1 MIGQRLLLARKASGL
16 SQEKLG
22 KAVGVSA
29 NMIKK
34 YEHDLS
40 MPSSS
45 ILLKLSEALS
55 TRIEFFFRPIN
66 VELTGIEYRK
76 KTKTPSKLLKRIEA
90 DVLDQAERW
99 LELANLWTNFP
110 ISKFKIDMDVPVVK
124 KLDDIENIANDLR
137 EYWKLGTNP
146 IPNLIDLLESKG
158 ILVIVTDVIDEE
170 NSNCFDGLQ
179 ATVNDMPI
187 IVVGDGWTGD
197 RQRFTLAHELG
208 HLVLQGKL
216 SDDIDEE
223 KACHR
228 FASAFLVPAKEL
240 KDILGSQRK
249 NISPRE
255 LGYIKH
261 EFGISMSACL
271 YRLKDLEII
280 TESKHKQYMYLFSK
294 KGWRKQEPGEHYPVE
309 TTYLFPQLVHR
320 AISEGIISE
329 SKGAELLKI
338 STFEL
343 QRKRIFEDISMTDSL
358 TEAG

>member
-1 MIGQRLLLARKASGL
+1 MIGKRLLLARKASGL

-34 YEHDLS
+34 YEHNTS

-45 ILLKLSEALS
+45 IMLKLSEALS

-76 KTKTPSKLLKRIEA
+76 KAKTPVKLLKRIEA

-99 LELANLWTNFP
+99 LELANLWSNFP
-110 ISKFKIDMDVPVVK
+110 ISKFKIEMDIPFVNK
-124 KLDDIENIANDLR
+124 IEDIESIANDLR
-137 EYWKLGTNP
+137 AYWKLGTNP

-158 ILVIVTDVIDEE
+158 ILVLVTDVISEQDG
-170 NSNCFDGLQ
+170 NCFDGLQ
-179 ATVNDMPI
+179 ATINDMPI
-187 IVVGDGWTGD
+187 IVVGSGWTGD

-208 HLVLQGKL
+208 HLILHGKL
-216 SDDIDEE
+216 SEHIDEE

-228 FASAFLVPAKEL
+228 FASAFLIPAEEL
-240 KDILGSQRK
+240 KQIFGSQRK
-249 NISPRE
+249 NVSPRE
-255 LGYIKH
+255 LGFIKH

-271 YRLKDLEII
+271 YRLKDLGVI
-280 TESKHKQYMYLFSK
+280 TESKHRQYMFHFSK
-294 KGWRKQEPGEHYPVE
+294 NGWRKKEPGEPYPIE

-320 AISEGIISE
+320 AISENIISE

-338 STFEL
+338 SAFEL
-343 QRKRIFEDISMTDSL
+343 QRKRSFEDNSAADSS
-358 TEAG
+358 TEAV

>member
-1 MIGQRLLLARKASGL
+1 MIGKRLQLARKASGL

-34 YEHDLS
+34 YEHDTS
-40 MPSSS
+40 MPSSATM
-45 ILLKLSEALS
+45 LKLAKALS
-55 TRIEFFFRPIN
+55 TRMEFFFRPFY
-66 VELTGIEYRK
+66 VELTEVEYRK
-76 KTKTPSKLLKRIEA
+76 KAKTPVKLLKQIEA

-99 LELANLWTNFP
+99 LELSNLWANFP
-110 ISKFKIDMDVPVVK
+110 ISKFKINMDIPFVK
-124 KLDDIENIANDLR
+124 EFNDIEYIANDLR
-137 EYWKLGTNP
+137 AYWQLGTNP

-158 ILVIVTDVIDEE
+158 ILVIITDVISEE
-170 NSNCFDGLQ
+170 DGNCFDGLQ

-187 IVVGDGWTGD
+187 IVVGSGWTGD

-208 HLVLQGKL
+208 HLILHGKL
-216 SDDIDEE
+216 SEHIDEE

-240 KDILGSQRK
+240 TQILGSQRN

-255 LGYIKH
+255 LSYIKH

-271 YRLKDLEII
+271 YRLKDLGII
-280 TESKHKQYMYLFSK
+280 TESKHKQFMYLFSK
-294 KGWRKQEPGEHYPVE
+294 KGWRKKEPGEQYPVE

-320 AISEGIISE
+320 AISEDIISN

-343 QRKRIFEDISMTDSL
+343 QQQRSFEDGSELNTL
-358 TEAG
+358 TEA